1 MKITKQQLRR
11 IIKEEKARL
20 LREYTGPGV
29 SGMMP
34 YAGPSDMEEEL
45 MILEQA
51 HERLKA
57 VRLPAPMDTRIM
69 EALEHLEKA
78 ISVLYGDH

>member
-1 MKITKQQLRR
+1 MKITKQQLSR
-11 IIKEEKARL
+11 IIREEKARL
-20 LREYTGPGV
+20 LKEYTDPGT

-45 MILEQA
+45 EVLKQA

-69 EALEHLEKA
+69 EALEYIEKA
-78 ISVLYGDH
+78 ISTLYGDY

>member
-1 MKITKQQLRR
+1 MRITKRQLRR
-11 IIKEEKARL
+11 IIKEEKAQL
-20 LREYTGPGV
+20 LREYTDPGV
-29 SGMMP
+29 GGEMP

-45 MILEQA
+45 VMLEQA

-78 ISVLYGDH
+78 ISILYGDY